1 MAIKYT
7 FVGHGTHILD
17 IGDKKVVVDPFFT
30 SNPATDISADSVAA
44 DFILVSQKAYINL
57 RGMKKAGP
65 SMSPAF
71 MISI

>member
-30 SNPATDISADSVAA
+30 SNPATDISADSIQMYLREIGKISLQWPSGRGPRSSP
-44 DFILVSQKAYINL
+44 ILKLAVGS
-57 RGMKKAGP
+57 
-65 SMSPAF
+65 
-71 MISI
+71 